1 MAKYELLS
9 AFANVK
15 VHKAALPLLLVSVC
29 LLFNLTYQ
37 PLVNFK
43 QYELQS
49 CPPGTWK
56 VSRLETFFTGC
67 TTCGASDGR
76 CFEFQTTNQ
85 KALYEVAHIT
95 LTLLSACVGILAF
108 MELLLMFQVYIHA
121 HPKAE

>member
-49 CPPGTWK
+49 CPPGTST
-56 VSRLETFFTGC
+56 VSKLGRIFTSC
-67 TTCGASDGR
+67 TECMTYDGR
-76 CFEFQTTNQ
+76 CFELQTTNQ
-85 KALYEVAHIT
+85 KAMHELAHIV
-95 LTLLSACVGILAF
+95 LTLLSAGVGALAF
-108 MELLLMFQVYIHA
+108 AELLLMLILYIHE